1 MEWCRRT
8 GVQRRMKKRMAKPP
22 RLASRILEIMIR
34 EDAICYGAQ
43 GDLEEQFHWKKKEHG
58 PFAAHVYYWKQI
70 GSALPYFIK
79 NTCLWSF
86 IMFKNYL
93 KTTFRNTTRH
103 RGYSFIN
110 LAGLAMGLACTLLIL
125 LWVKDELSY
134 DRFHKNGK
142 NIYRIMSYG
151 TRYMIEGFDGTPA
164 PLAPAIK
171 AEVPGIVNYARFS
184 DVPKLVVRYGDKVFY
199 ENRGLIADPSIFEMF
214 SFPFIQGDPRT
225 AFTQPLDVV
234 ITETIAAKYFGEE
247 NPVGKTLEVEGR
259 PAAVKGVIKDI
270 PRNSHIQFDFLT
282 SYEFIQKIS
291 GYGTSWGSFNFVT
304 YLQLEEERDIQEIA
318 KNITAVAERNN
329 CPQVKDGVE
338 FRLQPLSAVYLDSR
352 AAHRNYIEVG
362 DRKYVYVFSIIAFFV
377 LFIACVNFMNLST
390 ARSATRAKEVGMRK
404 TVGASRRQLIMQF
417 FGESLILTLMASV
430 FAMIMVA
437 LLLPAFNQLTGKS
450 LNLNL
455 IDMQLVLGLIVIV
468 VLTALIAGS
477 YPAVFLSSFRPVKV
491 LKGMFKSEGKGQ
503 AFRRILVI
511 TQFSLSIA
519 LLIGTSVAYNQ
530 LRFLR
535 HAKLG
540 FDRENIVYVPV
551 KENID
556 KSYDA
561 FKTEILNDSNIYSV
575 AAQYYLFAEDG
586 PFRSTDYDWEGKEE
600 GKEQD
605 IILNLVDYDF
615 IPMLGLEL
623 VEGRNFSREYPTDT
637 EQAYILNEEAVKEMG
652 IKDPV
657 GKHFS
662 YGKRKGTIIG
672 VLKNAHF
679 RSLHVKIEPHVFF
692 FLRDVSEATQYGVVL
707 VKINGQKTEE
717 ALTAIKGAWEKIN
730 PISPFEYHFLDQKY
744 DSLYRKE
751 EKIGTIVNAF
761 TLFAIV
767 ISCLGLF
774 GLASFLTEQRTREIG
789 IRKVLGASESGI
801 AFLLSRQFTKWVLV
815 ANIFAWPAA
824 YFIMNEWLRS
834 FAYRINISVWLFALS
849 TILAAGIAL
858 LTVSLQAIKAARA
871 NPIDSLRYE

>member
-1 MEWCRRT
+1 M
-8 GVQRRMKKRMAKPP
+8 
-22 RLASRILEIMIR
+22 
-34 EDAICYGAQ
+34 
-43 GDLEEQFHWKKKEHG
+43 GDLEEQFYWMEQEHG
-58 PFAAHVYYWKQI
+58 LFKARLLYWKQI
-70 GSALPYFIK
+70 LGALPYFIK

-86 IMFKNYL
+86 VMFKNYF

-103 RGYSFIN
+103 KGYSFIN
-110 LAGLAMGLACTLLIL
+110 LSGLAIGLACTLLIL

-134 DRFHKNGK
+134 DRFHENGK

-199 ENRGLIADPSIFEMF
+199 ENRGLIADPSIFEIF
-214 SFPFIQGDPRT
+214 TFPFIQGNPQT
-225 AFTQPLDVV
+225 AFSQPLDVV
-234 ITETIAAKYFGEE
+234 ITETMAAKYFGEE
-247 NPVGKTLEVEGR
+247 NPVGKTLEIEGR
-259 PAAVKGVIKDI
+259 PAAVNGVIKDI

-282 SYEFIQKIS
+282 SYEFLQKVS
-291 GYGTSWGSFNFVT
+291 LYGTSWGSFNFVT
-304 YLQLEEERDIQEIA
+304 YLQLEENRDIQEIA
-318 KNITAVAERNN
+318 KNITAVADKNN

-338 FRLQPLSAVYLDSR
+338 FRLQPLSSIYLDSR

-404 TVGASRRQLIMQF
+404 TVGASRKQLIMQF
-417 FGESLILTLMASV
+417 FGESLILTLMASAI
-430 FAMIMVA
+430 AMILVT
-437 LLLPAFNQLTGKS
+437 LLIPAFNQLTGKD
-450 LNLNL
+450 LKLNL
-455 IDMQLVLGLIVIV
+455 IDMQLVFGLIAIV
-468 VLTALIAGS
+468 VLTALTSGS

-503 AFRRILVI
+503 TFRRILVI

-519 LLIGTSVAYNQ
+519 LLVGTTVAYKQ

-540 FDRENIVYVPV
+540 FNRENIVYVPV
-551 KENID
+551 KENIG

-561 FKTEILNDSNIYSV
+561 FKADLLNDSNIYSV

-600 GKEQD
+600 GQQQD

-623 VEGRNFSREYPTDT
+623 MEGRNFSQEYPTDT
-637 EQAYILNEEAVKEMG
+637 KQAYILNEEAVKEMG
-652 IKDPV
+652 IKDPI

-662 YGKRKGTIIG
+662 YGKRRGTIIG

-679 RSLHVKIEPHVFF
+679 RSLHVEIEPHVFF
-692 FLRDVSEATQYGVVL
+692 FLRDVSGATQYGVVL
-707 VKINGQKTEE
+707 IKINGKKTEE
-717 ALTAIKGAWEKIN
+717 ALATIQRSWEKIN

-751 EKIGTIVNAF
+751 QKIGTILNAF
-761 TLFAIV
+761 TLLAIV

-801 AFLLSRQFTKWVLV
+801 AFLLSRQFTKWVLI
-815 ANIFAWPAA
+815 ANLFAWPAA
-824 YFIMNEWLRS
+824 YVVMNEWLKS
-834 FAYRINISVWLFALS
+834 FAYRININVWLFVFS
-849 TILAAGIAL
+849 GILAAGIAL
-858 LTVSLQAIKAARA
+858 LTVSFQAIRAARA
-871 NPIDSLRYE
+871 NPVDSLRYE